1 MTGVSTSLAI
11 IVAWVGF
18 RKYVSLYLSVKAP
31 NSEQIGL
38 PGYERWGFPATTPAL
53 GSHPKPGSL
62 YPFVNEVWVDGRDHE
77 LNCDPW
83 LHFLEDSSTQILAG
97 RVQCPRHVMA
107 WVRGI
112 RRIEIFGVVFTRFDR
127 SNSTAVPYQ
136 STGWATPSSSAPV
149 KARPIPDHTLRR
161 VTMYEVQS
169 HLSRS

>member
-18 RKYVSLYLSVKAP
+18 RKYVSLYLSVQAP

-77 LNCDPW
+77 LRSMTPLFRGL
-83 LHFLEDSSTQILAG
+83 LHTN
-97 RVQCPRHVMA
+97 PRGSRLMSATCH
-107 WVRGI
+107 GLS
-112 RRIEIFGVVFTRFDR
+112 EGNQKDR
-127 SNSTAVPYQ
+127 DLWGCFYTV
-136 STGWATPSSSAPV
+136 
-149 KARPIPDHTLRR
+149 RPIQFNCSSIPVHGL
-161 VTMYEVQS
+161 S
-169 HLSRS
+169 HSVFVRTGESETHSGSYITSGDDV